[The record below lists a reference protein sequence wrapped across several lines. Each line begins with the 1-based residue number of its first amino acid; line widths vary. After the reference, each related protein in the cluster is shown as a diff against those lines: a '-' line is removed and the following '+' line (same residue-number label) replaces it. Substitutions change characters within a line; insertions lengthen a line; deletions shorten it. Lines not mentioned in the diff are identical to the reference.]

1 MWLYRELHKKQNKW
15 LQRLSHTTASDSK
28 GKLCGPICYLC
39 QDNVANCILQKWY
52 RRFLSQQEFSLSL
65 LRTKNV
71 CNSLFSVSISHRK
84 PLSSPSFQHKS
95 LELFRKVKLNSAF
108 SLSQKRCSQNAEMIH
123 QYRQDYNTQELL
135 LSRCLYKTILS
146 FMTCP
151 GYTETN
157 TWKQPTKLVA
167 LRAASNWK
175 GTGK

>member
-1 MWLYRELHKKQNKW
+1 MALSVIFVKTTWPIVFYRNGIVDFYLNK
-15 LQRLSHTTASDSK
+15 S
-28 GKLCGPICYLC
+28 
-39 QDNVANCILQKWY
+39 
-52 RRFLSQQEFSLSL
+52 SLSL

-123 QYRQDYNTQELL
+123 QYRQDYSTRELL

-157 TWKQPTKLVA
+157 T
-167 LRAASNWK
+167 
-175 GTGK
+175 

>member
-1 MWLYRELHKKQNKW
+1 M
-15 LQRLSHTTASDSK
+15 QRLSHTTASDSK
-28 GKLCGPICYLC
+28 GKLYGPICYLC

-123 QYRQDYNTQELL
+123 QYRQDYNTYYYCPDVCIKLFCLLWPAQVILRQIPENNPPNWSHWGRPQTEKELENKYIHISL
-135 LSRCLYKTILS
+135 
-146 FMTCP
+146 
-151 GYTETN
+151 
-157 TWKQPTKLVA
+157 
-167 LRAASNWK
+167 
-175 GTGK
+175 